1 MRKMD
6 FTDIV
11 AGAVLAL
18 IGIAASGY
26 SFAHYDLGTLLRMGP
41 GMFPFALGLILAGF
55 GLVISLP
62 AVLRSGTLP
71 RVEWRALLFT
81 VAAVAVFA
89 LSVERIGLIPAAVLM
104 SVLSVL
110 ADRRGTLKRMAG
122 LAVVLPILASAIF
135 IYGLGMPLDL
145 VAWGR

>member
-1 MRKMD
+1 MRNMD
-6 FTDIV
+6 YTDVV
-11 AGAVLAL
+11 AGALLAL

-26 SFAHYDLGTLLRMGP
+26 SFAHYDLGTLLTMGP

-55 GLVISLP
+55 GLIIALP
-62 AVLRSGTLP
+62 AVLRSGSLP
-71 RVEWRALLFT
+71 NVEWRALLFT
-81 VAAVAVFA
+81 FAAVSVFA
-89 LSVERIGLIPAAVLM
+89 LTVERIGLIPSAILM

-135 IYGLGMPLDL
+135 IYGLGVPLDL